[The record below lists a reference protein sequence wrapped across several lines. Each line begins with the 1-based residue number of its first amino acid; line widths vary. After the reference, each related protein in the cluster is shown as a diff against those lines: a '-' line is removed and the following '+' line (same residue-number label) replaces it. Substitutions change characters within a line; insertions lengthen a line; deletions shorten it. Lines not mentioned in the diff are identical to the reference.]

1 MIKIKLQTLNDAA
14 DCPFYV
20 EGPKKNKFC
29 FVKQNISIAQ
39 AVSLVEENPT
49 FDPASWNEDCQGD
62 FSNCALVKLLYDL
75 TEEDPELK
83 SPIEEQMDDYDPYEE
98 YEEEQEEEEVEPD
111 DLVSVRVLGVENVY
125 SVKVD
130 ALIYPNNQ
138 LLFIDDIELSKRSL
152 GLIQAELDKI
162 PAPVQMGSVYV
173 TNNGGEHR
181 GGIVPKKI
189 YHAIVATQMRLVN
202 EQAISK
208 SVVKCL
214 TQADADGVE
223 NLAMLPMDCGTFD
236 LYQTAGAQLGAI
248 YNFLQTVPTKN
259 LKNIFIIT
267 TKNDKVTL
275 DIYNEK
281 FDRIFGE

>member
-29 FVKQNISIAQ
+29 FIKQNISIAQ
-39 AVSLVEENPT
+39 AVSLVDENPN
-49 FDPASWNEDCQGD
+49 FDPTSWNDDCRGD

-75 TEEDPELK
+75 NEDEPELK
-83 SPIEEQMDDYDPYEE
+83 SPIQEQIDDYDPYEE
-98 YEEEQEEEEVEPD
+98 YEEEEEDVEPE
-111 DLVSVRVLGVENVY
+111 DLVSVRVLGVDNVY

-130 ALIYPNNQ
+130 ALVYPNNQ

-152 GLIQAELDKI
+152 GQIQVELDKI
-162 PAPVQMGSVYV
+162 APPVQMGSIYV
-173 TNNGGEHR
+173 TSNGGDHR
-181 GGIVPKKI
+181 GGIIPKKI

-214 TQADADGVE
+214 TQADADGLE
-223 NLAMLPMDCGTFD
+223 NIAMLPMDCGTFD
-236 LYQTAGAQLGAI
+236 LYQTASAQLGAI